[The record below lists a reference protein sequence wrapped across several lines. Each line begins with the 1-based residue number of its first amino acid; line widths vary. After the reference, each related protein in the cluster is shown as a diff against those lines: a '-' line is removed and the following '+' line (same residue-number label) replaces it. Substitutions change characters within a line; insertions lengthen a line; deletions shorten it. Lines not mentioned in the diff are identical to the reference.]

1 MPYLI
6 HEAKSSCSTVRE
18 LASGRFLFVSS
29 CLAATLLAS
38 NLAELRRPDSLVKP
52 LESIGLQISGW
63 SLAGQQAVPP
73 RVLDKLAPSSYTA
86 RTYTRNDRQLGLFIA
101 YYDQQR
107 AGETMHSPKVCLPG
121 GGWEIAQQG
130 FTTISVDGQ
139 PVKLNQYHIQNAGR
153 RMLVLYWYQS
163 RGRIIASEYLGKL
176 FLIRDAILMGST
188 SGSIVRITLPDDL
201 MSAEEAADFA
211 KELIPQVQRCL
222 SE

>member
-1 MPYLI
+1 
-6 HEAKSSCSTVRE
+6 
-18 LASGRFLFVSS
+18 
-29 CLAATLLAS
+29 
-38 NLAELRRPDSLVKP
+38 
-52 LESIGLQISGW
+52 
-63 SLAGQQAVPP
+63 
-73 RVLDKLAPSSYTA
+73 VLDKLAPSSYTA
-86 RTYTRNDRQLGLFIA
+86 RIYKKKGRQLGLFIA

-130 FTTISVDGQ
+130 FTTISVGGR
-139 PVKLNQYHIQNAGR
+139 PVKLNQYHIQNAGQ

-176 FLIRDAILMGST
+176 LLIRDAVLMGRT

-211 KELIPQVQRCL
+211 KELIPQVQHCL
-222 SE
+222 SD